1 MVKIKKLYCIIHGK
15 YRILKKSKIS
25 YIFKKPL
32 VLSITCIKCYNE
44 DEKIFKKQ

>member
-1 MVKIKKLYCIIHGK
+1 MKKFCCIIRGK
-15 YRILKKSKIS
+15 YRKFKKPKI

-44 DEKIFKKQ
+44 DEKIFKK